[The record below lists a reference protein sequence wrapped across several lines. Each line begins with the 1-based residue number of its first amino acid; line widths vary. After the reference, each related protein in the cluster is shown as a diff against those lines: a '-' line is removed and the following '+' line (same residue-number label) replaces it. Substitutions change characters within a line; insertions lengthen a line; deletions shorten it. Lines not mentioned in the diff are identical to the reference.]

1 MIKKLIKKQ
10 SEKATKKFGI
20 ISLFA
25 AILLIS
31 SLNVNGQAVGD
42 YGAVASG
49 AWTNPAIWKT
59 YNGVSWGTSAAAGA
73 WPNSSVTNV
82 WILAGSTVTN
92 TTSPISINNLNVAA
106 TGWLYANNAGS
117 NYYYYVYGNIV
128 CDGKIG
134 NGATFDGISFGIEG
148 PTCTF
153 SGTGFVDCSRV
164 RKTLSVVPTTNFTID
179 ININIRF
186 GSGSQ
191 TQIYNGASGT
201 TFNVT
206 INAGRT
212 VNVTGGAFVG
222 NVAMDGLDGSN
233 TVEYGGTY
241 TINGT
246 LLVSGTLYLTTD
258 NVTRPCNFIIGS
270 TGIVTTAYVIGNP
283 SGAAKHTLTMNSGGL
298 LQITVSNTASST
310 FLFPSNNVYNL
321 NPGSTI
327 EYNGTATQYVESS
340 ITYANL
346 KLSGGSTK
354 NAIGPLVIAGNLD
367 IISIPTSLVPFAV
380 SPLISIAGNWTSYGS
395 LGFTEGLST
404 VTFNGSVNQTMTS
417 SGGEDF
423 YNLKINNTGGKIV
436 LASATPTIARIINQ
450 LDLTQ
455 GNILSCAM
463 GGSYYVRIQ
472 NTGSVINVSDNSFV
486 EGVCAREAISGS
498 PINFI
503 FPIGKSGRY
512 RPSAIVGTPTVNH
525 VVQSEYNI
533 VDPIVAFGAAKA
545 ATLDHISRCEYW
557 RVRQIGTA
565 TAQFYSVS
573 LSWPTYSNC
582 MIINSLADL
591 RVASWAS
598 PTAALWNDLGNGGT
612 TGSTAAGTVVTAGT
626 FSFVSSALGVPFA
639 LASVLPT
646 NPLPIDLLS
655 FNAKQNKETVDLDW
669 ATATEINNDYFEIE
683 RSIDGIEFKE
693 LLRVDG
699 SGTTS
704 RTHEY
709 GAVDNDPLP
718 GLSYYRLKQI
728 DFDGKYSISEPVAV
742 NFSGE
747 KTKLVIYPNPSNDKV
762 NILYPTNYSPK
773 ATLRFID
780 AQGRIIKEMMIVDR
794 GNGVIE
800 LAIQDLP
807 VGIYTATLTDGLYNS
822 RVLFVK
828 Q

>member
-59 YNGVSWGTSAAAGA
+59 YNGVSWGTSVAAGA

-327 EYNGTATQYVESS
+327 EYNGAATQYVESA

-346 KLSGGSTK
+346 KLSGTSTK
-354 NAIGPLVIAGNLD
+354 NAIGPLFINGNLD
-367 IISIPTSLVPFAV
+367 IISIPTNLVPFAA
-380 SPLISIAGNWTSYGS
+380 SPLISIGGNWTNYGS

-404 VTFNGSVNQTMTS
+404 VTFNGTANQTILS
-417 SGGEDF
+417 QSGPEEY
-423 YNLKINNTGGKIV
+423 YNLKINNTGGKVILSGV
-436 LASATPTIARIINQ
+436 TPTIVRVINQ

-455 GNILSCAM
+455 GNILTSLLT
-463 GGSYYVRIQ
+463 GSYYVRIQ
-472 NTGSVINVSDNSFV
+472 NTATVINASDNSFV
-486 EGVCAREAISGS
+486 EGACGREAIAGS
-498 PINFI
+498 AINFN
-503 FPIGKSGRY
+503 FPVGKSGRL
-512 RPSAIVGTPTVNH
+512 RPTSIIGTPVAGH
-525 VVQSEYNI
+525 LMLAEYYPA
-533 VDPIVAFGAAKA
+533 DPNVIGAVTSKA

-557 RVRQIGTA
+557 KIRDFGSSGQP
-565 TAQFYSVS
+565 YSVS
-573 LSWPTYSNC
+573 LSWPTMSNC
-582 MIINSLADL
+582 FIVNNLPNL
-591 RVASWAS
+591 RVTSWNT

-612 TGSTAAGTVVTAGT
+612 TGTLAAGTVSTVAP
-626 FSFVSSALGVPFA
+626 FSFTGVVTFT
-639 LASVLPT
+639 LASVDFT

-669 ATATEINNDYFEIE
+669 VTATEINNDYFEIE

-709 GAVDNDPLP
+709 GAVDTDPLP
-718 GLSYYRLKQI
+718 GLSYYRLRQI
-728 DFDGKYSISEPVAV
+728 DFDGKYSVSDPVAI

-747 KTKLVIYPNPSNDKV
+747 KTKLVLYPNPSADKV